1 MRKRVRLLALLFP
14 LCIIPAMPLVAAH
27 GEGEEDI
34 SFLREF
40 LGGFDIMVASNFLHT
55 VGAML
60 LLAGLVLLLAKL
72 NQADFYENMDGFVGG
87 RSANRLIYIALTF
100 NLLGGVMRLYEPGH
114 PSLFDLSGNRW
125 VSIMIAK
132 HLLVIATTVC
142 SIIATLESQDRKRR
156 KLLAKLSLA
165 FVVIIG
171 LLGAMANVVGPE

>member
-1 MRKRVRLLALLFP
+1 
-14 LCIIPAMPLVAAH
+14 
-27 GEGEEDI
+27 
-34 SFLREF
+34 
-40 LGGFDIMVASNFLHT
+40 
-55 VGAML
+55 
-60 LLAGLVLLLAKL
+60 
-72 NQADFYENMDGFVGG
+72 
-87 RSANRLIYIALTF
+87 
-100 NLLGGVMRLYEPGH
+100 MRLYEPGH